1 MHSGKDNEDKT
12 KPGEYERIKTLLE
25 SCDINDL
32 HNVIKIIQNIVVE
45 LESQGVD
52 VTSEANKLS
61 DADKKLSVT
70 NPQDIPDARS
80 NIVSALGS
88 LIFKK
93 KTFNQSKS
101 FIGGVGVIIS
111 LGIIASALLAFII
124 YSGLYN
130 QVRFDTILNSKILFV
145 PVYVYVWG
153 VIGTMAYSLWAG
165 LTHIA
170 HKDFDNY
177 YIPWYFIRLPLG
189 AMIAA
194 IFYFVIT
201 AGFIQPI
208 VASGGTSKLDVVD
221 PFVVISFLS
230 GFGVRYSIN
239 TLDKILQGIMNN
251 TQDVKSKTNLE

>member
-1 MHSGKDNEDKT
+1 MPSEKDNRDKT
-12 KPGEYERIKTLLE
+12 KPEEQEKIKKLLE
-25 SCDINDL
+25 SSKSQDL
-32 HNVIKIIQNIVVE
+32 SDVIKIIQNIVVE

-61 DADKKLSVT
+61 DADKKLSDV
-70 NPQDIPDARS
+70 NSQDMPGARS

-88 LIFKK
+88 LAFKE

-101 FIGGVGVIIS
+101 MKGGVGVIIS
-111 LGIIASALLAFII
+111 LGIIASALLAFIT
-124 YSGLYN
+124 YSGLHN
-130 QVRFDTILNSKILFV
+130 PDNFDKVLKSKILFV

-165 LTHIA
+165 LTHMA

-201 AGFIQPI
+201 AGFIQPTI
-208 VASGGTSKLDVVD
+208 ASGDTAKLENVD

-239 TLDKILQGIMNN
+239 TLDKILQGIMSN
-251 TQDVKSKTNLE
+251 TQDVKPKTISQ